1 MDTNKEAQ
9 NSKRIAKNTLMLYI
23 RTFFIMIVNLYTSRV
38 TLDALGVDDFG
49 IYNIVGGVVIMFSI
63 ISASLSNAITRYLTF
78 EIGNHNKAKLGLVF
92 STSVNIQFLLSFLVV
107 LLTELLGGWFLF
119 NRMQIPPERLNVAF
133 WVLQFSLLTFV
144 VQLISLPYNA
154 IIIAHER
161 MNVFAYVGI
170 IEALLRLSA
179 AYAIV
184 ISSFDK
190 LFFYALLVALSAI
203 IVRFI

>member
-144 VQLISLPYNA
+144 VQLISLRTAFPRGA
-154 IIIAHER
+154 AAVAARRGHR
-161 MNVFAYVGI
+161 PLLPGPRAFAPARCRTGVPCPSP
-170 IEALLRLSA
+170 APAQS
-179 AYAIV
+179 
-184 ISSFDK
+184 
-190 LFFYALLVALSAI
+190 
-203 IVRFI
+203 